1 MTFRSAALRLG
12 VASGLAG
19 LLLVGG
25 ALLAAS
31 MTRTGDAAS
40 PIAPKASGS
49 PDPSPINP
57 KDEAAR
63 KTTPQ
68 LPRPTLKPWVA
79 QTPADVLRNLPTDP
93 NFGILMANL
102 TGGVEPDPRAVGRTP
117 TLGTP
122 LFVRALRPGEQ
133 NEFVVPVQMGSTT
146 IAIMKVGLD
155 TNGFGQLHAVRG
167 WSATPAY
174 PSVSSAEALARA
186 SAPSDA
192 TVRAE
197 LVWADV
203 RGFADALQPFWRITR
218 ASGSVVYIFEDGT
231 LAAASELRIE

>member
-1 MTFRSAALRLG
+1 MTFRRAALRLSI
-12 VASGLAG
+12 ASGLAG

-31 MTRTGDAAS
+31 MTGSGDAA
-40 PIAPKASGS
+40 PPTASGS
-49 PDPSPINP
+49 PNPSPLNP

-68 LPRPTLKPWVA
+68 PPRPTPRPWVA
-79 QTPADVLRNLPTDP
+79 QTPADVLRNLPADP
-93 NFGILMANL
+93 NFGTAVRNL

-133 NEFVVPVQMGSTT
+133 NEFIVPVQIGSTT
-146 IAIMKVGLD
+146 IAIMKVGVD
-155 TNGFGQLHAVRG
+155 SNGFGQLHAVRG
-167 WSATPAY
+167 WSATPTF
-174 PSVSSAEALARA
+174 PTISSVEALARA

-192 TVRAE
+192 TIRAE

-203 RGFADALQPFWRITR
+203 RGFADALQPFWRVTR
-218 ASGSVVYIFEDGT
+218 ASGSIFYIFEDGT
-231 LAAASELRIE
+231 LAAAAELHIE